1 MNTLIDFLKTT
12 VLGGF
17 FILLP
22 LLLFGILLDEML
34 EAVVGLATPIAD
46 LFPADTFEEL
56 SAPVVVAVVLI
67 LLASFLLGLATK
79 LPVARKFGAWVES
92 NTIGRL
98 PLYRA
103 IKSLTSR
110 FAALEEKGGFKPAL
124 VRGPGDQYDLAYLME
139 ELGDGFAVVMLP
151 RAPTPM
157 IGTIRVVPL
166 AQVERLEVSL
176 GEFTAVISHWG
187 VGSKSA
193 LAGAD
198 LGDGH
203 R

>member
-12 VLGGF
+12 VIGGF

-22 LLLFGILLDEML
+22 LLLFGILLEEIL

-46 LFPADTFEEL
+46 LFPADTFEEVP
-56 SAPVVVAVVLI
+56 APVVVAVVLI

-79 LPVARKFGAWVES
+79 LPVARKFGAWVEA

-103 IKSLTSR
+103 IKGLTSR
-110 FAALEEKGGFKPAL
+110 FEAMEEKGGFKPAL

-139 ELGDGFAVVMLP
+139 EVGGGYVSVMLP

-157 IGTIRVVPL
+157 IGTIKLVPL
-166 AQVERLEVSL
+166 DQVEILDVSL
-176 GEFTAVISHWG
+176 GEFTAIISHWG
-187 VGSKSA
+187 VGSKDA
-193 LAGAD
+193 LDGAD
-198 LGDGH
+198 FGGGKP
-203 R
+203 

>member
-12 VLGGF
+12 VIGGF

-22 LLLFGILLDEML
+22 LLLFGILFDEIL

-46 LFPADTFEEL
+46 LFPADTFEDL
-56 SAPVVVAVVLI
+56 SEPAVVAAVLI

-79 LPVARKFGAWVES
+79 LAVARKFGAWVEA

-110 FAALEEKGGFKPAL
+110 FEALEDQGGFRPAL

-139 ELGDGFAVVMLP
+139 EVGGGYVSVMLP

-157 IGTIRVVPL
+157 IGTIKLVPL
-166 AQVERLEVSL
+166 AQVELLDVSL

-187 VGSKSA
+187 VGSKGA
-193 LAGAD
+193 LDGAD
-198 LGDGH
+198 FGGGKP
-203 R
+203 